1 MASPKFYVASPN
13 GDRTGG
19 PECLHQLVD
28 AIRRRG
34 VEAHIIPMYN
44 FRGRRPDPEYDVYD
58 YDVVENMP
66 HTDDSYLVIGEVSP
80 LESCRE
86 ILRTP
91 KERTWMWLLSVH
103 NSPDPRARYFR
114 GSGSCCVTDPRPDGV
129 PLDAPRPALPPVRVP
144 MPPDAIDTRWFPLAR
159 EAVRR
164 KGPARLTD
172 GSARAVAIETIGL
185 RFNKY
190 VMESS
195 IGFMAQSVYAQG
207 FCRSVLGREAL
218 PLTDY
223 LRRPDIAVQERL
235 QNVVLYNGAKGYSKV
250 PELIRLLPDV
260 EFRPIQ
266 NMSFMEVCLALGQ
279 ATAYVE
285 LGVPPGRDRLPREAA
300 HFGTPIVLLCRGAAY
315 CWDDVPIPAKYRIAD
330 EPGWAECMAPVIR
343 EVVANPHAAVEDQLP
358 FHDWVSGDRDRYEIE
373 VDAWL
378 EAALKRQ

>member
-1 MASPKFYVASPN
+1 M
-13 GDRTGG
+13 
-19 PECLHQLVD
+19 
-28 AIRRRG
+28 
-34 VEAHIIPMYN
+34 
-44 FRGRRPDPEYDVYD
+44 
-58 YDVVENMP
+58 
-66 HTDDSYLVIGEVSP
+66 
-80 LESCRE
+80 
-86 ILRTP
+86 
-91 KERTWMWLLSVH
+91 
-103 NSPDPRARYFR
+103 
-114 GSGSCCVTDPRPDGV
+114 
-129 PLDAPRPALPPVRVP
+129 
-144 MPPDAIDTRWFPLAR
+144 
-159 EAVRR
+159 
-164 KGPARLTD
+164 
-172 GSARAVAIETIGL
+172 
-185 RFNKY
+185 
-190 VMESS
+190 
-195 IGFMAQSVYAQG
+195 
-207 FCRSVLGREAL
+207 
-218 PLTDY
+218 TDY

-315 CWDDVPIPAKYRIAD
+315 CWDDFPIPAKYRIAD